1 MLLAYDK
8 VCLSD
13 VLSKWKQG
21 IADGDVVISHNPLEK
36 LENPYLPFVGKR
48 TIFADSSLIK
58 FCFELFVLISIN
70 FLKHCMYTYL
80 ANSQPLN
87 FEYRCI

>member
-21 IADGDVVISHNPLEK
+21 IADGDVVISHNPLEN
-36 LENPYLPFVGKR
+36 LENPYLPFVGKQ
-48 TIFADSSLIK
+48 TIFVDTV
-58 FCFELFVLISIN
+58 VL
-70 FLKHCMYTYL
+70 
-80 ANSQPLN
+80 
-87 FEYRCI
+87 

>member
-36 LENPYLPFVGKR
+36 LENPYLPFVGKQTKIICR
-48 TIFADSSLIK
+48 K
-58 FCFELFVLISIN
+58 FFNKVLFWIVCFDKYHF
-70 FLKHCMYTYL
+70 F
-80 ANSQPLN
+80 
-87 FEYRCI
+87 